1 MIWSLHLVPVMRFVG
16 MIHCASR
23 PGLASERHL
32 VCNENKEGS
41 SDLIGVSLESFVF
54 PWLNQL

>member
-1 MIWSLHLVPVMRFVG
+1 L
-16 MIHCASR
+16 R
-23 PGLASERHL
+23 PGLASGRHL